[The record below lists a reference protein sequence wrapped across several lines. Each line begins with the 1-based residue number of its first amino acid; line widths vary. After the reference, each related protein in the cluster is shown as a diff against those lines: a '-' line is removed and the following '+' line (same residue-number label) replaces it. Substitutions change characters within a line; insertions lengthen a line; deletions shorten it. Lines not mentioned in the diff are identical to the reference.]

1 MSYSQNPFVKRGVFG
16 HPVKGKTMYEFMGI
30 LITENLDEI
39 LDIIWD
45 YLDILDSL
53 EEEKR

>member
-1 MSYSQNPFVKRGVFG
+1 
-16 HPVKGKTMYEFMGI
+16 MYEFMGI

>member
-1 MSYSQNPFVKRGVFG
+1 
-16 HPVKGKTMYEFMGI
+16 MGI

>member
-1 MSYSQNPFVKRGVFG
+1 
-16 HPVKGKTMYEFMGI
+16 MYEFMGI

-45 YLDILDSL
+45 YLDILDLL